1 MSGIVPPLPSSL
13 RLFSSPRAKTPSPY
27 PRHGEAAAHAINRM
41 GQPAAT
47 AATPRGHLHGWKER
61 SPTPSPAG
69 KAACVDEKSIRRQY
83 PRHRRDEPQ
92 SGRSR
97 RQNVPR
103 HGLHCR
109 INAFP
114 LSIPQLAA
122 RRSDVE
128 LLADHFLHTFSAA
141 LGKHMQ
147 AINAKTRN
155 LLCRYPWPGNVRE
168 QENAIG
174 LAVNVC
180 GGQELM
186 PCGFPSAMFR
196 YGPASGPGRKN
207 GWLWMQET
215 ETIRKAIR
223 ETDGNRAGHIPG
235 RSVFRLTLSR

>member
-1 MSGIVPPLPSSL
+1 MVKLPPTPLIEWASL
-13 RLFSSPRAKTPSPY
+13 LRPLQPR
-27 PRHGEAAAHAINRM
+27 EATYM
-41 GQPAAT
+41 E
-47 AATPRGHLHGWKER
+47 ER

-83 PRHRRDEPQ
+83 PCHRRDEPQ

-122 RRSDVE
+122 RRGDVE

-147 AINAKTRN
+147 AINAETRD

-215 ETIRKAIR
+215 KPYGRQSAKRTGIGANAWGRAHSGKICFPVDLIPLIVPPLRERKG
-223 ETDGNRAGHIPG
+223 TCGC
-235 RSVFRLTLSR
+235 